1 MSTTI
6 SLRLLYWKGEKGFF
20 HSQTSL
26 SGNWLITSN
35 DNLFLYKLDEKVKI
49 YTFGIKLENI
59 TTDRR

>member
-1 MSTTI
+1 M
-6 SLRLLYWKGEKGFF
+6 GFF